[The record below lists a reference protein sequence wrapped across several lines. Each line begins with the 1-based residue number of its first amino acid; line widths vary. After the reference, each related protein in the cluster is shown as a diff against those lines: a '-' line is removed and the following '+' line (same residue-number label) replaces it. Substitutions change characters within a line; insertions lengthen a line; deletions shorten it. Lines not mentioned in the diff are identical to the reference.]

1 MRIMEKL
8 EGLGTALITPFDAN
22 GKVDYKALARLL
34 DTQLTGFVDYIVVLG
49 TTGEAAT
56 LTPEEKKEVRQFI
69 VEHVKLAALKRPN
82 PAMDDPDICA
92 AIRPVS
98 IPLVLGVG
106 GNNTAAV
113 CAALAAIHDE
123 LLENYAAILSVCP
136 YYNKPNQEGLFRHFC
151 AVAEASP
158 IPVVL
163 YNVPGRTGVNL
174 LPETVMRIYEA
185 HPDKI
190 CGIKEASGNVEQIKR
205 LIKMSTEYRVQ
216 NTDPISP
223 YSVSKAVCT
232 PSGKAGLLV
241 ISGDDGIACEL
252 MEAGAAGLISVASNA
267 FPEDFYHIVHDK
279 DAALQA
285 KYAETIKLLF
295 AEGNPVGIK
304 AVLSQKGLITNSL
317 RLPLVPASEELQEKI
332 IQELGVI

>member
-1 MRIMEKL
+1 MKSNSHL
-8 EGLGTALITPFDAN
+8 KGLGTALITPFKAD
-22 GKVDYKALARLL
+22 GSVDYDALAHLL
-34 DTQLTGFVDYIVVLG
+34 DTQIKGFVDYIVVLG

-69 VEHVKLAALKRPN
+69 VNYVKKPSVISHQHSA
-82 PAMDDPDICA
+82 
-92 AIRPVS
+92 
-98 IPLVLGVG
+98 IPLILGLG

-113 CAALAAIHDE
+113 CTELASLKEE
-123 LLENYAAILSVCP
+123 LEQNFTAILSVCP
-136 YYNKPNQEGLFRHFC
+136 YYNKPNQEGLFQHFC

-158 IPVVL
+158 IPVIL

-190 CGIKEASGNVEQIKR
+190 IGIKEASGNVEQIKR
-205 LIKMSTEYRVQ
+205 LIKMSTEYSVQ
-216 NTDPISP
+216 NTDQISP
-223 YSVSKAVCT
+223 YSVSEAVCT

-241 ISGDDGIACEL
+241 ISGDDGIACEV
-252 MEAGAAGLISVASNA
+252 MQAGGAGLISVASNA

-285 KYAETIKLLF
+285 KYAEMIRLLF

-304 AVLSQKGLITNSL
+304 AVLAQKGIIENQL
-317 RLPLVPASEELQEKI
+317 RLPLVPASQELQEKI
-332 IQELGVI
+332 LRELGEI